1 MADLTPDEQDMM
13 DRLVKAAKTA
23 EQAYVIVAAAF
34 PNLDE
39 HEIAAAIV
47 EATARQDGTDGVG

>member
-1 MADLTPDEQDMM
+1 MADLTAEQQDMM
-13 DRLVKAAKTA
+13 DRLVQAAKTA

-34 PNLDE
+34 PNLDD

-47 EATARQDGTDGVG
+47 EATQRTQGDA